1 MAVDFVSSSR
11 RLIAWA
17 EDMPQGFIGLS
28 FVMTHMHKVHRP
40 FGFAALSAGL
50 SFLKGFLIPTGQGF
64 MLSYKLAKARQETRD
79 LKQFAEIFARNHKLD
94 QIRGAVNVLLA
105 KETDNNQKEDDA
117 IQLIKE
123 NFVEVELH
131 LREKL
136 RMPKNKTKSLYQ
148 EVDKLLE
155 EYGSGASMYSQGAV
169 NERFLQ
175 DLRQELA
182 SLD

>member
-1 MAVDFVSSSR
+1 M
-11 RLIAWA
+11 I
-17 EDMPQGFIGLS
+17 
-28 FVMTHMHKVHRP
+28 HC
-40 FGFAALSAGL
+40 
-50 SFLKGFLIPTGQGF
+50 
-64 MLSYKLAKARQETRD
+64 
-79 LKQFAEIFARNHKLD
+79 QFSP
-94 QIRGAVNVLLA
+94 LLNS
-105 KETDNNQKEDDA
+105 KHTCLRKEDDA